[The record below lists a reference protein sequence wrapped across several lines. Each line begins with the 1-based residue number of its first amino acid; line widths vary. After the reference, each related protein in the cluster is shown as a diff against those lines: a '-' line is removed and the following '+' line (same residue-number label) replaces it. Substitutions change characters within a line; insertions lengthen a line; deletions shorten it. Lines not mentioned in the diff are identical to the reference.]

1 MSLSCYRQCCHF
13 SVYVGE
19 EAQEEPNLE
28 YLPDNYQIIAPQGT
42 GTNALEASLMLLQES
57 LDSGAA
63 LAQFEVV
70 SPAPC
75 TIHCP
80 LVLYIAQ
87 PPSSYKAPTL

>member
-1 MSLSCYRQCCHF
+1 M
-13 SVYVGE
+13 YVGE
-19 EAQEEPNLE
+19 ETQEEPNLE

-70 SPAPC
+70 SPTLFTAYSSTPFIIYSSAPF
-75 TIHCP
+75 T
-80 LVLYIAQ
+80 A
-87 PPSSYKAPTL
+87 

>member
-1 MSLSCYRQCCHF
+1 MSLRCYRQCCHF

-75 TIHCP
+75 TIHSP
-80 LVLYIAQ
+80 
-87 PPSSYKAPTL
+87 APWFYT